1 MCVSVQECTTDACVQ
16 SSRAYL
22 HRLQVLVSESERVGV
37 AKLAENLPRG
47 LMSASLNEQ
56 LVQEEKSC
64 DGTQYTHTHTYH
76 HHPCM
81 QNILLKYMY
90 VVDLKPSHVMCN
102 TDPPV

>member
-1 MCVSVQECTTDACVQ
+1 MSVQECTTDACVQ

-64 DGTQYTHTHTYH
+64 DGTQYTHTHTH
-76 HHPCM
+76 THTHTLITTTHAC
-81 QNILLKYMY
+81 NIF
-90 VVDLKPSHVMCN
+90 C
-102 TDPPV
+102 